1 MVKPAAMTGPAKPRV
16 LLIAPYLSGEST
28 GEPFVAFRWAQALA
42 PLVDLTVACFQS
54 PRHSPIGGQL
64 PGARAVTWP
73 SPRFIPRG
81 GRFAAMLKPEWPIFA
96 RHIGRHLRDHAG
108 DYDLAH
114 QIMPQGMRYASPLRG
129 HGLPYVVG
137 PLGGALPTPPAF
149 AHEDAPAGWFTRLR
163 ALDGPRLRHDPW
175 LRRSYAEAAL
185 VLGVAP
191 YVGQALAAAGIAPR
205 AYADVLEL
213 GIEDLAPARTSRND
227 GEIRLLHVGRGVR
240 TKGLRDA
247 IRAMAQVDDPRLHLT
262 SAGDGP
268 EVAECRA
275 EAVRLGVADR
285 VTFRGLIPR
294 AEVEE
299 LYRTS
304 DIYVFPS
311 FREPAGNVV
320 YEAMRWGLPIIGAA
334 AGGPDAI
341 LDETCA
347 IKVPVTDPE
356 TFAADIATALRRL
369 VDDPAL
375 AERLGQGARAKVAA
389 EGLWPN
395 KAAGL
400 VELYRA
406 HVLR

>member
-1 MVKPAAMTGPAKPRV
+1 MTAPRTPRV
-16 LLIAPYLSGEST
+16 LLIAPYLSGDAT
-28 GEPFVAFRWAQALA
+28 GEPFVAFRWAQALT

-54 PRHSPIGGQL
+54 PAHSPIAAQL
-64 PGARAVTWP
+64 PGARIVTWP

-96 RHIGRHLRDHAG
+96 ARVRAHLRNHST
-108 DYDLAH
+108 DYDIAH
-114 QIMPQGMRYASPLRG
+114 QIMPQAMRYASPLRG
-129 HGLPYVVG
+129 HSLPYVIG

-149 AHEDAPAGWFTRLR
+149 AYEIAPAGWFTRLR

-175 LRRSYAEAAL
+175 LRRSYAHAAL

-191 YVGQALAAAGIAPR
+191 YVGRTLAAAGIDLR

-213 GIEDLAPARTSRND
+213 GIEDLAPPRPARADDRV
-227 GEIRLLHVGRGVR
+227 RLLHVGRGVR

-268 EVAECRA
+268 EIAACRA
-275 EAVRLGVADR
+275 EAARLGVADR
-285 VTFRGLIPR
+285 VTFLGRIPR
-294 AEVEE
+294 AEVEA

-320 YEAMRWGLPIIGAA
+320 YEAMRWGLPIIAAA

-341 LDETCA
+341 LDESCA

-356 TFAADIATALRRL
+356 TFATDIAAALRRL
-369 VDDPAL
+369 IGDPAL
-375 AERLGQGARAKVAA
+375 ADRLGQGARAKVAA

-400 VELYRA
+400 VGFYRS
-406 HVLR
+406 VLD